1 MKQVL
6 PKAGLWAKSVAVQR
20 PSPSPVHLAKCRE
33 IRESGT
39 LLVLPV
45 QARVC
50 WKNSPLHHLALLPV
64 SVDVGLEGICHLWD
78 EPKENS
84 SRL

>member
-6 PKAGLWAKSVAVQR
+6 PKAGLWAKIVAVQR
-20 PSPSPVHLAKCRE
+20 PSPSPVHLAKYRE
-33 IRESGT
+33 TRESGT

-45 QARVC
+45 QARIC
-50 WKNSPLHHLALLPV
+50 WKSSPLHHLARLPV

-78 EPKENS
+78 EPKADSEE
-84 SRL
+84 L